1 MSRPPRA
8 LMAGGVISVL
18 PEAPRELGVRD
29 GGTGKLRRT
38 ALTLRE
44 SPASS
49 GAIDIVRQRR
59 AAPCCRKT
67 GGSVRMRKSS
77 RVLVVASCPLAANVI
92 QQGLAVGV
100 PRTLQA
106 RRETA
111 QRIARQMFCHVMAG
125 DRAARRLL
133 RTGVSDRCQSS
144 AMAESV
150 MGTSKARLIIY
161 P

>member
-8 LMAGGVISVL
+8 LAAGGVISIL
-18 PEAPRELGVRD
+18 PEAPQELGVRD

-38 ALTLRE
+38 ALTLRA

-67 GGSVRMRKSS
+67 GGFVRMRKSS
-77 RVLVVASCPLAANVI
+77 RVLLVAGCPLAANVMH
-92 QQGLAVGV
+92 QSLAVGV
-100 PRTLQA
+100 PRTFQA

-111 QRIARQMFCHVMAG
+111 QRIARQMFCHVVAG

-133 RTGVSDRCQSS
+133 RIGVSDRCQSS
-144 AMAESV
+144 AMTKSV
-150 MGTSKARLIIY
+150 MGTSKARLMICF
-161 P
+161 